1 MATDRITKQMVYS
14 VLAAALITHAP
25 AVKTGT
31 GTSKPK
37 AAEAAPAD
45 KSQPA

>member
-14 VLAAALITHAP
+14 VLAAALITNAP
-25 AVKTGT
+25 AVKTGA
-31 GTSKPK
+31 GAAKPK
-37 AAEAAPAD
+37 AAESAPAD